1 MRSIWSYIKQRWTSY
16 YRASLFLPHNIRE
29 DVILLYAFV
38 RIVDNIVDA
47 PTGKTSHATGQQKKE
62 VLTEFYTIA
71 MNTFRNNST
80 NSATKYI
87 GDLSWEWE
95 AVIQGMHKLIQKKE
109 IPLIYIEDF
118 FEAMYAD
125 TTKERYA
132 TYQDL
137 QHYMKWSAL
146 AVGRIM
152 NRIIGVQS
160 KLTNAMEEANA
171 YGDKFAEAMQYTN
184 MLRDV
189 LEDYTIYGRIYLT
202 QDRLTAFW
210 LSHKE
215 VISLCNWTMK
225 PTEPSWQKYMTEQ
238 VNLTKDIYAQSYP
251 GIQLL
256 NPSCQKAIFL
266 SGKLYEAILDKI
278 VANKYDVFSKSART
292 SKREKCK
299 AVLPNI
305 LKDDYSH

>member
-1 MRSIWSYIKQRWTSY
+1 MPPIWSYIKQRWTSY
-16 YRASLFLPHNIRE
+16 YRASLFLPRNIRE

-47 PTGKTSHATGQQKKE
+47 PMGKDPNATNQQKKE
-62 VLTEFYTIA
+62 TFTKFRTAA
-71 MNTFRNNST
+71 MNTFCNNST
-80 NSATKYI
+80 TRTDSI
-87 GDLSWEWE
+87 PSEWE
-95 AVIQGMHKLIQKKE
+95 TVIQGMHKLIQKKE
-109 IPLIYIEDF
+109 IPLIYIADF
-118 FEAMYAD
+118 FEAMHAD
-125 TTKERYA
+125 TAKERYA

-146 AVGRIM
+146 AIGRIM
-152 NRIIGVQS
+152 NRIVGVQS
-160 KLTNAMEEANA
+160 EHLNAMEEANA
-171 YGDKFAEAMQYTN
+171 YGDKLAEAMQYTN
-184 MLRDV
+184 ILRDV

-278 VANKYDVFSKSART
+278 IANKYDVFSKSART

-305 LKDDYSH
+305 LKHDYSH